1 MGNVTRI
8 LHRVRLAYKTIAT
21 VLAVSFILHVAVA
34 LLSSGGIVQD
44 DAISYRDIAKN
55 VARGNGYVFAA
66 GQEPTAWRAPAYPMF
81 LAGVFKLTGDSETAA
96 RVANAFLWLGTNLLI
111 TLIAF
116 ALLEPASAML
126 ACALAAFYP
135 EFIGFSGLLWSESLS
150 TFLFTAALATLVLL
164 GVSRLWIF
172 AILAGFFSGALI
184 LSRSTFLVLLFCIV
198 VAGFAGLLKRR
209 QAMAVV
215 LIALAVVTPWSV
227 RNYRLLHCFVLV
239 ESNATQNLYMGSRPD
254 LPIPLTIRGIQ
265 QQNDPVYLAIARMP
279 NSERYRAFGTAA
291 MKNIRAHPGRFAL
304 LAISKAI
311 DFWFPDYF
319 VARNVKAGSYG
330 PLYSRFWPWVLAITS
345 IAYLIVV
352 VSATYTI
359 IQYRRLQ
366 IVQFAFL
373 LLITY
378 TVPHSLIYGASKYHV
393 PLMAVVCILAA
404 PTLLH
409 LTQYVRAK
417 FLWRCRKVGGATSS
431 FGQEFQHELVEP
443 HFATFRRIL
452 ANFGLANRSSDSY
465 RRKIESILRR
475 NVTGACK
482 SGARRAA

>member
-265 QQNDPVYLAIARMP
+265 QQNDPVYLSHSSHAEFRTVP
-279 NSERYRAFGTAA
+279 CFRHCGNEEHSRPSGTVRSFSDQQGDRFLVPGLFCRAEC
-291 MKNIRAHPGRFAL
+291 K
-304 LAISKAI
+304 
-311 DFWFPDYF
+311 
-319 VARNVKAGSYG
+319 
-330 PLYSRFWPWVLAITS
+330 SRLIWAVIQPVLAMGTCH
-345 IAYLIVV
+345 YEH
-352 VSATYTI
+352 
-359 IQYRRLQ
+359 R
-366 IVQFAFL
+366 
-373 LLITY
+373 
-378 TVPHSLIYGASKYHV
+378 VPDCCG
-393 PLMAVVCILAA
+393 
-404 PTLLH
+404 
-409 LTQYVRAK
+409 
-417 FLWRCRKVGGATSS
+417 
-431 FGQEFQHELVEP
+431 
-443 HFATFRRIL
+443 
-452 ANFGLANRSSDSY
+452 
-465 RRKIESILRR
+465 
-475 NVTGACK
+475 
-482 SGARRAA
+482 